1 MYLKKLK
8 MKGFKSFADNVEM
21 EFSQG
26 ISAIVGPNGSGK
38 SNITDAIR
46 WVLGEQST
54 KTLRGKKMEDVIFAG
69 TEKKAPLAYAEVVL
83 TLDNRDGA
91 VDDAGDE
98 ISVTRRLF
106 RSGDS
111 EYRLNQKS
119 CKLKDIHGI
128 FMDTGLGKN
137 GYSLISQGGIEN
149 IINSNPSELRGI
161 VEEAVGIVNYKT
173 RKQEAEKKLER
184 TQDNMDR
191 VQDILDE
198 LANRRG
204 PLERQAKKAREYLA
218 IQEELKIVDLF
229 RFRER
234 MEEIQAQLDTSQKQM
249 TELDT
254 EIRSIQNKIDQ
265 RDTSYQEV
273 KAKIK
278 QIATETGTLDQRI
291 EEINTALT
299 SASGDILVGEERCRH
314 LAENANHLQGQQKS
328 QQQESERL
336 SAEAQELFAESDQA
350 TIEIKGIQQTLEGL
364 IHKKSEAQQRVE
376 SIRLKMEQQSQREEA
391 LSLKREKLNS
401 ALNTLKQDVRGME
414 AQLALRQEQRKEQ
427 MAERSAKVAEDQAL
441 GQEVADIDGRLTQ
454 TRQDVSR
461 MAAEETELTKVVTG
475 LKNQIAVMNN
485 NLKVNTSKSDYL
497 KKIQQNYS
505 DYFPSIQLIMK
516 AEDLTQDVKQQI
528 YGPVGEL
535 ITVPSQY
542 ARAIDVALG
551 GKAQNVVVET
561 VNTAS
566 RCIDVLKRRRAGRA
580 TFLPM
585 DNLRYRQMEPRDRSL
600 MDGMSGVVGIA
611 SDLVDYNPR
620 FTPVVESLL
629 ARIIV
634 TEDFKAARHI
644 RKSMAGYTIVTLE
657 GEIFYPGGAIVGG
670 AAKGGKQ
677 SPLFKKIEI
686 EKLAQEQGQ
695 MERERTR
702 IEGLCTQREA
712 ALQSHRHT
720 MDEITG
726 KMTVLEQAHWQK
738 TQARTACRNRIRE
751 LESQMAALDTSLG
764 QDQLALDEKA
774 RIEREILGD
783 LEALEIAVVAM
794 EHPDDAET
802 VKAEIQ
808 GLSEQIAENEVALAR
823 RQEQKRSVD
832 KRIEMLESH
841 QREVASRLVSI
852 TRDLEQTILDTTS
865 QEAFLEGRRQDLGVF
880 DAQKQEAEE
889 QKHRLTEQEKAY
901 NAEVEGLDRSIRDLN
916 HDLILQKEAQSTLE
930 IAKSKVVAERDHL
943 EETIYSRYELNYIM
957 AMDLL
962 EGLNLEALDG
972 STENQRALRSRLAAL
987 GQVNV
992 GAIEEYTEV
1001 NDRYLFLKNQFD
1013 DLIEAKSE
1021 LEHIIEDLYT
1031 SMEKQFALRFSE
1043 LQSIFS
1049 RVFSVLFEGGRAQ
1062 ITYTDPEHVLESGIE
1077 LVAQPPGK
1085 NLRHISLLSGGEK
1098 SMTAIALLFSF
1109 LELSPSPF
1117 CVIDEIDAALDDHN
1131 IFRFTSYMEQVAREN
1146 QFVIITHRKST
1157 LEACDAIYGVSMSK
1171 SGISKLV
1178 SVRLS
1183 DYAEAVG

>member
-69 TEKKAPLAYAEVVL
+69 TEKKAPLAYADVVL
-83 TLDNRDGA
+83 TLDNLDGA
-91 VDDAGDE
+91 VADAGDE

-128 FMDTGLGKN
+128 FMNTGLGKN

-218 IQEELKIVDLF
+218 LQEELKIVDLF

-265 RDTSYQEV
+265 RDTSYQDV

-291 EEINTALT
+291 EEINTSLT
-299 SASGDILVGEERCRH
+299 LASGDILVGEERCRH
-314 LAENANHLQGQQKS
+314 LAENANHLKGQQKR

-336 SAEAQELFAESDQA
+336 STEAQELFAESDQA

-364 IHKKSEAQQRVE
+364 IHKKSEAQQRAE
-376 SIRLKMEQQSQREEA
+376 SIRLKMEQQSQMEEA

-414 AQLALRQEQRKEQ
+414 AQLALRQEQCKEQ
-427 MAERSAKVAEDQAL
+427 MAECSSKVAEDQAL

-461 MAAEETELTKVVTG
+461 MAAEETELTKVVAG

-497 KKIQQNYS
+497 EKIQQNYS

-516 AEDLTQDVKQQI
+516 AEDLTQDAKQQI

-542 ARAIDVALG
+542 ALAIDVALG

-634 TEDFKAARHI
+634 TEDFKAALHI

-670 AAKGGKQ
+670 AAKGWKQ

-695 MERERTR
+695 MKRERTR
-702 IEGLCTQREA
+702 IEGLCTQKKA

-751 LESQMAALDTSLG
+751 LERQMAALDTSLG
-764 QDQLALDEKA
+764 QDQLALDEKV

-808 GLSEQIAENEVALAR
+808 GLSEQIAENEVALAC

-865 QEAFLEGRRQDLGVF
+865 KEAFLEGRRQDLGVL

-889 QKHRLTEQEKAY
+889 QKHRLTEQEKDY
-901 NAEVEGLDRSIRDLN
+901 NAEVEGLDHSIRDLN
-916 HDLILQKEAQSTLE
+916 HDLILQKEAKSTLE
-930 IAKSKVVAERDHL
+930 IAKSKVVAELDHL

-1043 LQSIFS
+1043 LQGIFS

-1098 SMTAIALLFSF
+1098 SMTAIAMLFSF

-1157 LEACDAIYGVSMSK
+1157 LEACDAIYGISMSK

>member
-91 VDDAGDE
+91 VADAGDE

-111 EYRLNQKS
+111 EYRLNQKN

-149 IINSNPSELRGI
+149 IINSNPGELRGI

-229 RFRER
+229 RFQKR
-234 MEEIQAQLDTSQKQM
+234 MEEIQNQLGTSQKQV
-249 TELDT
+249 TALDT
-254 EIRSIQNKIDQ
+254 EILSIQNKINQ
-265 RDTSYQEV
+265 RDKDYQEV
-273 KAKIK
+273 KARIH
-278 QIATETGTLDQRI
+278 QIATEIGALDQRI
-291 EEINTALT
+291 EGINAALT

-314 LAENANHLQGQQKS
+314 LMENANRLQGQQKS

-336 SAEAQELFAESDQA
+336 SAEAQELFVERDQA
-350 TIEIKGIQQTLEGL
+350 IIEIKGIQQTLEGL

-391 LSLKREKLNS
+391 LSQKREKLNLE
-401 ALNTLKQDVRGME
+401 LNTLKQDARGME

-427 MAERSAKVAEDQAL
+427 MAERSAKVTEDQAL

-454 TRQDVSR
+454 TRQDVSH
-461 MAAEETELTKVVTG
+461 MATKETELTKVVAG
-475 LKNQIAVMNN
+475 LKNQIAVINN

-516 AEDLTQDVKQQI
+516 AEDLTQDIKQQI

-535 ITVPSQY
+535 ISVPGQY

-600 MDGMSGVVGIA
+600 MESMPGVVGIA

-620 FTPVVESLL
+620 FTQVVESLL

-686 EKLAQEQGQ
+686 EKLAQEYEQ
-695 MERERTR
+695 MEGERTR
-702 IEGLCTQREA
+702 IEGLCDQKEE
-712 ALQSHRHT
+712 ALQSLRLT

-751 LESQMAALDTSLG
+751 LESQMVALDTSLG

-783 LEALEIAVVAM
+783 LEAMEIAVVAM

-802 VKAEIQ
+802 VKTEIQ
-808 GLSEQIAENEVALAR
+808 RLSEQIAENEVALAR
-823 RQEQKRSVD
+823 RQEQKRSVN
-832 KRIEMLESH
+832 KRIEMLETH
-841 QREVASRLVSI
+841 QREVASRLISI
-852 TRDLEQTILDTTS
+852 TRDLEQNILDTTS
-865 QEAFLEGRRQDLGVF
+865 QETFLEGRRRDLGVL

-889 QKHRLTEQEKAY
+889 QKHCLTAQEKAY
-901 NAEVEGLDRSIRDLN
+901 NAEVEGLDHSIRDLN
-916 HDLILQKEAQSTLE
+916 HDLILQKEARNTLE
-930 IAKSKVVAERDHL
+930 LAQSKVAAERDHL

-962 EGLNLEALDG
+962 EGLDLETVDG
-972 STENQRALRSRLAAL
+972 STENQRALRSRLSAL

-1043 LQSIFS
+1043 LQGIFS

-1062 ITYTDPEHVLESGIE
+1062 ITYTDPGHVLESGIE

>member
-314 LAENANHLQGQQKS
+314 LAENANHLKGQQKS

-461 MAAEETELTKVVTG
+461 MAAEETELTKVVAG

-485 NLKVNTSKSDYL
+485 NLKVNISKSDYL

-585 DNLRYRQMEPRDRSL
+585 DNLHYRQMEPRDRSL

-686 EKLAQEQGQ
+686 EKLAQEQGH

-702 IEGLCTQREA
+702 IEGLYTQKEA
-712 ALQSHRHT
+712 VLQSHRHT

-794 EHPDDAET
+794 EHPDDAGT

-865 QEAFLEGRRQDLGVF
+865 QEAFLEGRRQDLGVL

-1001 NDRYLFLKNQFD
+1001 NDRYRFLKNQFD

-1043 LQSIFS
+1043 LQGIFS